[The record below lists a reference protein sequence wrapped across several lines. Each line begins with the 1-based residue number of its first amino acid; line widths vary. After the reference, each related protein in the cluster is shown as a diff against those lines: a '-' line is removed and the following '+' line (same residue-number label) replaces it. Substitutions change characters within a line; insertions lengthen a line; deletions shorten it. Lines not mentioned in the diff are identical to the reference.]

1 MAIESIRRIILH
13 TSSPSKSTVRR
24 GNLLLRRC
32 LLSDAQK
39 LATSASALRQRRLHG
54 AGLET
59 LSTHW
64 PEIWHSVLRMGMHY
78 REGRNKREQKDT
90 GCPEGS
96 GLRQRCA
103 GEGEERKPAMARR
116 ETPPWRCVVLSR
128 RASRNLAGR
137 PRPSPTRRSGALAR
151 ASAGERHIENPISW
165 RRGRSPGLRDVVAHR
180 HERRGGELGRR
191 LQVHRHQVLML
202 HLGPLL
208 LARRP
213 GKDDVVAARLL
224 VEVANP
230 ALAAIEGWALR
241 ETDNLDRRA
250 WGELLPDHADLRADR
265 RRLRGRRRA

>member
-103 GEGEERKPAMARR
+103 GEGEERKPAMAEERPRR
-116 ETPPWRCVVLSR
+116 GA
-128 RASRNLAGR
+128 ASSSLAGPPGTWRGAHGR
-137 PRPSPTRRSGALAR
+137 PPRAAAGRSRAR
-151 ASAGERHIENPISW
+151 ARGNGIDREPHLVAPRSITWPPGRGGAPARTA
-165 RRGRSPGLRDVVAHR
+165 RGRTRAAAAGAQAPGSHASPWPTAP
-180 HERRGGELGRR
+180 
-191 LQVHRHQVLML
+191 
-202 HLGPLL
+202 GPS
-208 LARRP
+208 AR
-213 GKDDVVAARLL
+213 
-224 VEVANP
+224 
-230 ALAAIEGWALR
+230 EG
-241 ETDNLDRRA
+241 
-250 WGELLPDHADLRADR
+250 
-265 RRLRGRRRA
+265 

>member
-103 GEGEERKPAMARR
+103 GEGEERKPAMAEERPRR
-116 ETPPWRCVVLSR
+116 GA
-128 RASRNLAGR
+128 ASSSLAGPPGTWRGAHGR
-137 PRPSPTRRSGALAR
+137 PPRAAAGRSRAR
-151 ASAGERHIENPISW
+151 ARGNGIENPISW

>member
-151 ASAGERHIENPISW
+151 ASAGERHREPHLVAPRSITWPPG
-165 RRGRSPGLRDVVAHR
+165 RGGAPARTARGRTRAAAAGAQAPGSHASPWPTAP
-180 HERRGGELGRR
+180 
-191 LQVHRHQVLML
+191 
-202 HLGPLL
+202 GPS
-208 LARRP
+208 AR
-213 GKDDVVAARLL
+213 
-224 VEVANP
+224 
-230 ALAAIEGWALR
+230 EG
-241 ETDNLDRRA
+241 
-250 WGELLPDHADLRADR
+250 
-265 RRLRGRRRA
+265 